1 MKTQLVEPFL
11 CLLSGSSL
19 VCSLSTSGWRLV
31 RDEWELFRSRE
42 CLEPSP
48 KLCVLDRP
56 GQCPL
61 LPWFLT
67 WLQSALKW
75 YRIAAW
81 VTGILL
87 ILLTV
92 EIVAKY
98 GFGSEVEMFGEQGAF
113 ALVPD
118 GTVQAFNLS
127 QAVLI
132 AHGWFYVVYLFTCFR
147 VWSILRWPFWRFLW
161 LASGGLV
168 PLLSFVIEHFA
179 TKTVSAIIADVQ
191 GAA

>member
-1 MKTQLVEPFL
+1 MTTDN
-11 CLLSGSSL
+11 S
-19 VCSLSTSGWRLV
+19 
-31 RDEWELFRSRE
+31 
-42 CLEPSP
+42 PSP
-48 KLCVLDRP
+48 TVVPDR
-56 GQCPL
+56 
-61 LPWFLT
+61 
-67 WLQSALKW
+67 LQSALKW

-81 VTGILL
+81 ITGILL

-98 GFGSEVEMFGEQGAF
+98 GFGSEVEMFGEQGVF

-168 PLLSFVIEHFA
+168 PLLSVVIEHFA
-179 TKTVSAIIADVQ
+179 TKIVSAIIADVR

>member
-1 MKTQLVEPFL
+1 MTTDN
-11 CLLSGSSL
+11 S
-19 VCSLSTSGWRLV
+19 
-31 RDEWELFRSRE
+31 
-42 CLEPSP
+42 PSP
-48 KLCVLDRP
+48 TVVPDR
-56 GQCPL
+56 
-61 LPWFLT
+61 
-67 WLQSALKW
+67 LQSALKW

-81 VTGILL
+81 ITGILL

-98 GFGSEVEMFGEQGAF
+98 GFGSEVEMFGEQGVF

-179 TKTVSAIIADVQ
+179 TKTVSVIIADVR

>member
-1 MKTQLVEPFL
+1 MTTDK
-11 CLLSGSSL
+11 SH
-19 VCSLSTSGWRLV
+19 
-31 RDEWELFRSRE
+31 
-42 CLEPSP
+42 SP
-48 KLCVLDRP
+48 AVVPDR
-56 GQCPL
+56 
-61 LPWFLT
+61 
-67 WLQSALKW
+67 LQSALKW

-81 VTGILL
+81 ITGILL

-98 GFGSEVEMFGEQGAF
+98 GFGSEVEMFGEYGVF

-179 TKTVSAIIADVQ
+179 TKTVSAIIADVR
-191 GAA
+191 GAV

>member
-1 MKTQLVEPFL
+1 MTTDN
-11 CLLSGSSL
+11 S
-19 VCSLSTSGWRLV
+19 
-31 RDEWELFRSRE
+31 
-42 CLEPSP
+42 PSP
-48 KLCVLDRP
+48 TVVPDR
-56 GQCPL
+56 
-61 LPWFLT
+61 
-67 WLQSALKW
+67 LQSALKW

-81 VTGILL
+81 ITGILL

-179 TKTVSAIIADVQ
+179 TKTVSAIIADVR

>member
-1 MKTQLVEPFL
+1 MTTDN
-11 CLLSGSSL
+11 S
-19 VCSLSTSGWRLV
+19 
-31 RDEWELFRSRE
+31 
-42 CLEPSP
+42 PSP
-48 KLCVLDRP
+48 TVVPDR
-56 GQCPL
+56 
-61 LPWFLT
+61 
-67 WLQSALKW
+67 LQSALKW

-81 VTGILL
+81 ITGILL
-87 ILLTV
+87 FVLTV
-92 EIVAKY
+92 EIVANY
-98 GFGSEVEMFGEQGAF
+98 GFGSEVEMFGEQVVF

-179 TKTVSAIIADVQ
+179 TKTVSAIIADVR

>member
-1 MKTQLVEPFL
+1 MTTDN
-11 CLLSGSSL
+11 S
-19 VCSLSTSGWRLV
+19 
-31 RDEWELFRSRE
+31 
-42 CLEPSP
+42 PSP
-48 KLCVLDRP
+48 TVVPDR
-56 GQCPL
+56 
-61 LPWFLT
+61 
-67 WLQSALKW
+67 LQSALKW

-179 TKTVSAIIADVQ
+179 TKTVSVIIADVR

>member
-1 MKTQLVEPFL
+1 MTTDN
-11 CLLSGSSL
+11 S
-19 VCSLSTSGWRLV
+19 
-31 RDEWELFRSRE
+31 
-42 CLEPSP
+42 PSP
-48 KLCVLDRP
+48 TVVPDR
-56 GQCPL
+56 
-61 LPWFLT
+61 
-67 WLQSALKW
+67 LQSALKW

-179 TKTVSAIIADVQ
+179 TKTVSAIIADVR